1 MAALPPLPGA
11 PKIRINSKLILG
23 LLIALIFIVGLFSSF
38 YSVPTNSVAVV
49 QRFGAYLKTAEPG
62 LHFKLP
68 WGIDMITPVEVA
80 RQQKLEFGF
89 ATPGATN
96 SYQYAGTYEEMEQE
110 KTMVTGDLNTAL
122 VEWVVQYTIEEPEK
136 YLFTFRDPLQT
147 LRDLAEASMRE
158 VVGDRSVDEVLT
170 VGRQEMEMKAA
181 ERLRQLVK
189 VLNIGIRIDQIQLGN
204 VNPPRSVEMSFSDV
218 NKAQQEKESAV
229 NQAKAEYFKA
239 VPRARGEAKQKI
251 STAEGY
257 ATKRINEAEG
267 DASRFKQIL
276 TEYAKA
282 PEVTRQRMYI
292 DTMQQVLSNTSKVM
306 VDAKGSG
313 NLLYLPLDKLM
324 QVTAAA
330 GVPPSTDPTQA
341 ARPSSTPATE
351 SAVTP
356 PRVDALSGEART
368 RESTRNRERG
378 ER

>member
-11 PKIRINSKLILG
+11 PKIRVNSALILG
-23 LLIALIFIVGLFSSF
+23 ILIALIVVVGLFSSF
-38 YSVPTNSVAVV
+38 YSVPANSVAVV
-49 QRFGAYLKTAEPG
+49 QRFGAYLKTSEPG

-68 WGIDMITPVEVA
+68 WGIDTITPVEVA

-89 ATPGATN
+89 ATQGATN
-96 SYQYAGTYEEMEQE
+96 SYQYAETYEEMEQE

-170 VGRQEMEMKAA
+170 VGRQEMEIKAA
-181 ERLRQLVK
+181 ERLRQLVQT
-189 VLNIGIRIDQIQLGN
+189 LDIGIRIDQIQLGN

-257 ATKRINEAEG
+257 ATKRVNEAEG
-267 DASRFKQIL
+267 DANRFQALL
-276 TEYAKA
+276 TEFKKA
-282 PEVTRQRMYI
+282 PEVTKKRMYLE
-292 DTMQQVLSNTSKVM
+292 TMSEILPGVPGKVIL
-306 VDAKGSG
+306 DEKAPQF
-313 NLLYLPLDKLM
+313 LPLMNLN
-324 QVTAAA
+324 
-330 GVPPSTDPTQA
+330 SQA
-341 ARPSSTPATE
+341 K
-351 SAVTP
+351 
-356 PRVDALSGEART
+356 
-368 RESTRNRERG
+368 
-378 ER
+378 

>member
-1 MAALPPLPGA
+1 MAALPPLPGP
-11 PKIRINSKLILG
+11 PKINVNSKLILG
-23 LLIALIFIVGLFSSF
+23 ILIALVLVVGFFSSF
-38 YSVPTNSVAVV
+38 YSVPANSVAVV
-49 QRFGAYLKTAEPG
+49 QRFGAYLKTSEPG

-89 ATPGATN
+89 ATQGATN
-96 SYQYAGTYEEMEQE
+96 SYQYAATYEEMEQE

-170 VGRQEMEMKAA
+170 VGRQEMELKAA
-181 ERLRQLVK
+181 ERLRQLVTT
-189 VLNIGIRIDQIQLGN
+189 LNIGIRIDQIQLGN

-257 ATKRINEAEG
+257 ATKRVNEAEG
-267 DASRFKQIL
+267 DANRFQALL
-276 TEYAKA
+276 TEFKKA
-282 PEVTRQRMYI
+282 PEVTKKRMYLEAMSEI
-292 DTMQQVLSNTSKVM
+292 LPGVPGKVIL
-306 VDAKGSG
+306 DEKAPQF
-313 NLLYLPLDKLM
+313 LPLMNLN
-324 QVTAAA
+324 
-330 GVPPSTDPTQA
+330 SQA
-341 ARPSSTPATE
+341 K
-351 SAVTP
+351 
-356 PRVDALSGEART
+356 
-368 RESTRNRERG
+368 
-378 ER
+378 

>member
-11 PKIRINSKLILG
+11 PKIRVNSTLILG
-23 LLIALIFIVGLFSSF
+23 ILIALVIIVGFFSSF
-38 YSVPTNSVAVV
+38 YSVPANSVAVV
-49 QRFGAYLKTAEPG
+49 QRFGAYLKTSEPG

-89 ATPGATN
+89 ATPGGSNA
-96 SYQYAGTYEEMEQE
+96 YQYAETYEEMEQE

-170 VGRQEMEMKAA
+170 VGRQEMEIKAA

-189 VLNIGIRIDQIQLGN
+189 TLNIGIRIDQIQLGN

-218 NKAQQEKESAV
+218 NKAQQEKESSV

-257 ATKRINEAEG
+257 ATKRVNEAEG
-267 DASRFKQIL
+267 DANRFQALL
-276 TEYAKA
+276 TEFKKA
-282 PEVTRQRMYI
+282 PEVTKKRMYLE
-292 DTMQQVLSNTSKVM
+292 TMSEILPGVPGKVILDEK
-306 VDAKGSG
+306 VPQF
-313 NLLYLPLDKLM
+313 LPLMNLN
-324 QVTAAA
+324 
-330 GVPPSTDPTQA
+330 SQA
-341 ARPSSTPATE
+341 K
-351 SAVTP
+351 
-356 PRVDALSGEART
+356 
-368 RESTRNRERG
+368 
-378 ER
+378 

>member
-1 MAALPPLPGA
+1 MADIRSLPGP
-11 PKIRINSKLILG
+11 PKIRVNSALILG
-23 LLIALIFIVGLFSSF
+23 ILIALIVVVGLFSSF
-38 YSVPTNSVAVV
+38 YSVPANSVAVV
-49 QRFGAYLKTAEPG
+49 QRFGAYLKTSEPG

-68 WGIDMITPVEVA
+68 WGIDTITPVEVA

-89 ATPGATN
+89 ATQGATN
-96 SYQYAGTYEEMEQE
+96 SYQYAETYEEMEQE

-170 VGRQEMEMKAA
+170 VGRQEMEIKAA

-189 VLNIGIRIDQIQLGN
+189 TLDIGIRIDQIQLGN

-257 ATKRINEAEG
+257 ATKRVNEAEG
-267 DASRFKQIL
+267 DANRFQALL
-276 TEYAKA
+276 TEFKKA
-282 PEVTRQRMYI
+282 PEVTKKRMYLE
-292 DTMQQVLSNTSKVM
+292 TMSEILPGVPGKVILDEK
-306 VDAKGSG
+306 VPQF
-313 NLLYLPLDKLM
+313 LPLMNLN
-324 QVTAAA
+324 
-330 GVPPSTDPTQA
+330 SQA
-341 ARPSSTPATE
+341 K
-351 SAVTP
+351 
-356 PRVDALSGEART
+356 
-368 RESTRNRERG
+368 
-378 ER
+378 

>member
-1 MAALPPLPGA
+1 MAALPPLPGP
-11 PKIRINSKLILG
+11 PKINVNSKLILG
-23 LLIALIFIVGLFSSF
+23 ILIALVLVVGFFSSF
-38 YSVPTNSVAVV
+38 YSVPANSVAVV
-49 QRFGAYLKTAEPG
+49 QRFGAYLKTSEPG

-89 ATPGATN
+89 ATQGATN
-96 SYQYAGTYEEMEQE
+96 SYQYAATYEEMEQE

-170 VGRQEMEMKAA
+170 VGRQEMELKAA

-189 VLNIGIRIDQIQLGN
+189 TLNIGIRIDQIQLGN

-257 ATKRINEAEG
+257 ATKRVNEAEG
-267 DASRFKQIL
+267 DANRFQALL
-276 TEYAKA
+276 TEFKKA
-282 PEVTRQRMYI
+282 PEVTKKRMYLE
-292 DTMQQVLSNTSKVM
+292 TMSEILPGVPGKVILDEK
-306 VDAKGSG
+306 VPQF
-313 NLLYLPLDKLM
+313 LPLMNLN
-324 QVTAAA
+324 
-330 GVPPSTDPTQA
+330 QA
-341 ARPSSTPATE
+341 K
-351 SAVTP
+351 
-356 PRVDALSGEART
+356 
-368 RESTRNRERG
+368 
-378 ER
+378 

>member
-1 MAALPPLPGA
+1 MPALPPLPGA
-11 PKIRINSKLILG
+11 PKIRVNSKLILG
-23 LLIALIFIVGLFSSF
+23 ILIALVLVVGLFSSF
-38 YSVPTNSVAVV
+38 YSVPANSVAVV
-49 QRFGAYLKTAEPG
+49 QRFGAYLQTTDPG

-68 WGIDMITPVEVA
+68 WGIDMVTPVEVA

-89 ATPGATN
+89 ATPGGTN
-96 SYQYAGTYEEMEQE
+96 TYQYASTYEEMEQE

-147 LRDLAEASMRE
+147 LRDLSEASMRE

-170 VGRQEMEMKAA
+170 VGRQEMEIKAA

-189 VLNIGIRIDQIQLGN
+189 TLNIGIRIDQIQLGN
-204 VNPPRSVEMSFSDV
+204 VNPPRMVETSFSDV

-267 DASRFKQIL
+267 DANRFQALL
-276 TEYAKA
+276 TEFKKA
-282 PEVTRQRMYI
+282 PEVTKKRIYLE
-292 DTMQQVLSNTSKVM
+292 TMSEILPGVPNKVIL
-306 VDAKGSG
+306 DEKAPQF
-313 NLLYLPLDKLM
+313 LPLMNLN
-324 QVTAAA
+324 
-330 GVPPSTDPTQA
+330 SQA
-341 ARPSSTPATE
+341 K
-351 SAVTP
+351 
-356 PRVDALSGEART
+356 
-368 RESTRNRERG
+368 
-378 ER
+378 

>member
-1 MAALPPLPGA
+1 MAALPPLPGP
-11 PKIRINSKLILG
+11 PKINVNSKLILG
-23 LLIALIFIVGLFSSF
+23 ILIALVLVVGFFSSF
-38 YSVPTNSVAVV
+38 YSVPANSVAVV
-49 QRFGAYLKTAEPG
+49 QRFGAYLKTSEPG

-89 ATPGATN
+89 ATQGATN
-96 SYQYAGTYEEMEQE
+96 SYQYAATYEEMEQE

-170 VGRQEMEMKAA
+170 VGRQEMELKAA

-189 VLNIGIRIDQIQLGN
+189 TLNIGIRIDQIQLGN

-257 ATKRINEAEG
+257 ATKRVNEAEG
-267 DASRFKQIL
+267 DANRFQALL
-276 TEYAKA
+276 TEFKKA
-282 PEVTRQRMYI
+282 PEVTKKRMYLEAMSEI
-292 DTMQQVLSNTSKVM
+292 LPGVPGKVIL
-306 VDAKGSG
+306 DEKAPQF
-313 NLLYLPLDKLM
+313 LPLMNLN
-324 QVTAAA
+324 
-330 GVPPSTDPTQA
+330 SQA
-341 ARPSSTPATE
+341 K
-351 SAVTP
+351 
-356 PRVDALSGEART
+356 
-368 RESTRNRERG
+368 
-378 ER
+378 